1 VARRR
6 VAEPSPLVL
15 SLQAIR
21 MQKLP
26 LPVRAVKAVKAV
38 RRAAVAQGVA
48 PVANRV
54 CSVVARVSGG
64 NSGTC
69 NDQ

>member
-1 VARRR
+1 MARRR

-21 MQKLP
+21 MQTLP
-26 LPVRAVKAVKAV
+26 LPVRAVKAVK
-38 RRAAVAQGVA
+38 RAAVAQGVA

>member
-1 VARRR
+1 VARKQ
-6 VAEPSPLVL
+6 VAGPSLLVL
-15 SLQAIR
+15 SPQAIR
-21 MQKLP
+21 MRTRP
-26 LPVRAVKAVKAV
+26 LPVKAVKAVKAIK
-38 RRAAVAQGVA
+38 RAAVAQGVA

-64 NSGTC
+64 NPGTR

>member
-21 MQKLP
+21 MQTLP
-26 LPVRAVKAVKAV
+26 LPVRAVKAVK
-38 RRAAVAQGVA
+38 RAAVAQGVA